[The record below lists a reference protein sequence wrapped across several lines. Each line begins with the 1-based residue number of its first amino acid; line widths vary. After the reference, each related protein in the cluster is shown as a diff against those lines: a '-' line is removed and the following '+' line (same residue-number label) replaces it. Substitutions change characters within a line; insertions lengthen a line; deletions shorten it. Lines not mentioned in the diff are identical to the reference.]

1 MTFHITAV
9 WDEDSGVFYSD
20 SNIVGLHIEAETI
33 EEFLAIAIDLG
44 PEMILANH
52 VTNDDLLTKPLKDLI
67 PVIWGST
74 VTIGYYSQVTRALR
88 RQGFQRVRQAKGSH
102 EIWESGT
109 SGIKVVVPQK
119 LRSRHTANGI
129 LRDAGC
135 DAKL

>member
-9 WDEDSGVFYSD
+9 WDEAVGVFYSD

-33 EEFLAIAIDLG
+33 EEFRAIAIDLG

-74 VTIGYYSQVTRALR
+74 SGDRLLQP
-88 RQGFQRVRQAKGSH
+88 SH
-102 EIWESGT
+102 
-109 SGIKVVVPQK
+109 
-119 LRSRHTANGI
+119 
-129 LRDAGC
+129 
-135 DAKL
+135 